1 MASHSRSAHTYD
13 AGGRGRS
20 RGRGSRPKTLS
31 WPSADAWVACLF
43 VVICFLFGGNSKF
56 QLLADVVLRLV
67 SILAIGYA
75 LVRMTPGDRRRA
87 RPFAWAI
94 LAFGALMVAQLIPLP
109 PALWNAMP
117 GHGFYRDA
125 LTTVGLADEWR
136 PWSMSPDLTLNSLFA
151 LFPLLAA
158 ALLFAVLNDDGRRW
172 VLDTLLACLAIAAL
186 LGMLQLVS
194 GSYYVYPHNNEGTGV
209 GFFANRNHQA
219 LFLAIGM
226 ILIFGRWQLAEHR
239 SALPRVAAM
248 LGAVLLLFPVL
259 IVTGSRAGLVAGLIA
274 FAAGGAVFARSLIAG
289 QIGWKRLAIPVAGLT
304 VAGLALAVGAM
315 SSRQVV
321 VQRLFETRST
331 IGTTELRT
339 ANLPALV
346 ETTKTFFP
354 LGAGFGTFDAVFRR
368 FESNTLLRPTYFNHA
383 HSEPIEILI
392 EGGLPA
398 ALLMIGLLVW
408 LARRSSILVS
418 SRRRSSI
425 VVLSQVG
432 VLGLILLMLGSLV
445 DYPMRTPF
453 LGVLAVLFL
462 TWASGERDETGI
474 A

>member
-1 MASHSRSAHTYD
+1 MASHSRSGHPYD
-13 AGGRGRS
+13 TGGPGRS
-20 RGRGSRPKTLS
+20 RGRGSRP
-31 WPSADAWVACLF
+31 PSRAWSGADAWVACLF
-43 VVICFLFGGNSKF
+43 VVICFLLGGNSRF
-56 QLLADVVLRLV
+56 QLLVDVSLRLV

-94 LAFGALMVAQLIPLP
+94 LAFGALMAVQLIPLP
-109 PALWNAMP
+109 PSLWNAMP
-117 GHGFYRDA
+117 GHDFYRDA

-158 ALLFAVLNDDGRRW
+158 ALLFAVLDDDSRRW
-172 VLDTLLACLAIAAL
+172 VLNTLLACLAISAL

-194 GSYYVYPHNNEGTGV
+194 GSYYVYPHDEGTAV

-226 ILIFGRWQLAEHR
+226 ILIFGRWQLAEHCR
-239 SALPRVAAM
+239 ALPRVAAM
-248 LGAVLLLFPVL
+248 LFPVLLLFPVL
-259 IVTGSRAGLVAGLIA
+259 IVTGSRAGFVAGLIA
-274 FAAGGAVFARSLIAG
+274 FTAGGAVFARRLIAG
-289 QIGWKRLAIPVAGLT
+289 QVGWKRLAIPVAGLT

-321 VQRLFETRST
+321 MQRLLETRST
-331 IGTTELRT
+331 IDTTEQRT

-346 ETTKTFFP
+346 ETTKKFFP

-368 FESNTLLRPTYFNHA
+368 FESNALLRPTYFNHA
-383 HSEPIEILI
+383 HNEPIEILI

-398 ALLMIGLLVW
+398 ALLMIGLVVW
-408 LARRSSILVS
+408 VARRSSVLVS
-418 SRRRSSI
+418 PPKRSSI

-445 DYPMRTPF
+445 DYPLRTPF

-462 TWASGERDETGI
+462 TWASGERDQAGI

>member
-1 MASHSRSAHTYD
+1 VASHPRSAHPYD
-13 AGGRGRS
+13 TGGRGRS
-20 RGRGSRPKTLS
+20 RGRGSRPQTRA
-31 WPSADAWVACLF
+31 WPSTDAWVACLF
-43 VVICFLFGGNSKF
+43 VVICFLFGGNSRF
-56 QLLADVVLRLV
+56 QLLADLVLRLV

-94 LAFGALMVAQLIPLP
+94 LAFGALMAAQLIPLP
-109 PALWNAMP
+109 PSLWNAMP

-125 LTTVGLADEWR
+125 LTTVGLADGWR
-136 PWSMSPDLTLNSLFA
+136 SWSMSPDLTLNSLFA

-158 ALLFAVLNDDGRRW
+158 ALLFAVLDNDGRRW
-172 VLDTLLACLAIAAL
+172 VLNTLLACLAIGAL

-219 LFLAIGM
+219 LFLAIGI

-274 FAAGGAVFARSLIAG
+274 FTAGGAVFARSLIVG

-321 VQRLFETRST
+321 LQRLFETRST

-339 ANLPALV
+339 ANLPALI

-368 FESNTLLRPTYFNHA
+368 FESNALLRPTYFNHA

-408 LARRSSILVS
+408 VARRSSVLVS
-418 SRRRSSI
+418 PPKRSSI
-425 VVLSQVG
+425 IVLSQVG

-445 DYPMRTPF
+445 DYPLRTPF

-462 TWASGERDETGI
+462 TWASGERDEAGI